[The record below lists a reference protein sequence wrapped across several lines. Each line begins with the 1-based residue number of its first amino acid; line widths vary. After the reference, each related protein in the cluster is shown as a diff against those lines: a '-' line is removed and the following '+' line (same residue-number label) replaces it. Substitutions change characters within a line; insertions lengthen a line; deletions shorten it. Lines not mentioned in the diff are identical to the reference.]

1 LGGQRPSSGG
11 LADTP
16 GGGSQVTSGSGVA
29 LDLGVERIGD
39 LAHWKGGTIHLGAS
53 SIIFGVASY
62 LIVAGFFAQTWRSI
76 GVALVVLVGFGGIF
90 YGVLPQE
97 GRISW
102 EAHLSGALAG
112 VWTAWRL
119 LK

>member
-1 LGGQRPSSGG
+1 M
-11 LADTP
+11 
-16 GGGSQVTSGSGVA
+16 
-29 LDLGVERIGD
+29 ERIGD